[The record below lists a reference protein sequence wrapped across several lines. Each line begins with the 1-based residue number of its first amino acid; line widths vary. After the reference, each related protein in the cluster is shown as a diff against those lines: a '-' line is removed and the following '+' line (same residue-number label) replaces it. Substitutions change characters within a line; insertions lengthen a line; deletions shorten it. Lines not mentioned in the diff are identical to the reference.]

1 MKKTMIAASIAAVV
15 AAPVAFADVTVSGA
29 AQQEFLNIDGSTV
42 GWQSDSA
49 YDINIKSTEDLGN
62 GMKAMAVISLQ
73 SDYDGNT
80 TNGRNDQYV
89 GLSGDFGTVI
99 LGKVESFTEGKVAA
113 QASVDSSEN
122 LGIEPGTG
130 GDRVSNGAA
139 LAYVSPTVNG
149 FHVAAACITDET
161 IAAADDGGSTCDHTD
176 VMVAY
181 SNGPLSVSAGKTTY
195 ANTSAAAAAAN
206 GTVAG
211 TSNSQQAIAVK
222 YNMGDLNLVAVST
235 STEQA
240 GVDIDGYM
248 VGATY
253 AMGANKIGVG
263 FMNQDTSATADEDQY
278 IVDFSHALSKSTSI
292 YVTYHND
299 DNGANADVDTTA
311 IGVKH
316 SF

>member
-15 AAPVAFADVTVSGA
+15 AAPAAFADVTVSGA
-29 AQQEFLNIDGSTV
+29 AQQEFLDIDGSTV
-42 GWQSDSA
+42 GLQSDSA

-73 SDYDGNT
+73 SDYDGT
-80 TNGRNDQYV
+80 ASNGRNDQYV
-89 GLSGDFGTVI
+89 GISGDFGTVI

-113 QASVDSSEN
+113 QASVDSSES
-122 LGIEPGTG
+122 LSIEPGSG
-130 GDRVSNGAA
+130 SDRVSKGGAI
-139 LAYVSPTVNG
+139 AYVSPTING
-149 FHVAAACITDET
+149 LHVAAACITDET
-161 IAAADDGGSTCDHTD
+161 ITAANDGGSTCDHTD

-181 SNGPLSVSAGKTTY
+181 SNGPLSVSAGKTSY
-195 ANTSAAAAAAN
+195 ANTAST
-206 GTVAG
+206 GTK
-211 TSNSQQAIAVK
+211 NDQQAIAVK

-235 STEQA
+235 NTKQA

-299 DNGANADVDTTA
+299 DNGAAADVDTTA

>member
-49 YDINIKSTEDLGN
+49 YDINIKSSEDLGN

-161 IAAADDGGSTCDHTD
+161 IAATDDGGSTCDHTD
-176 VMVAY
+176 VLVAY
-181 SNGPLSVSAGKTTY
+181 SNGPLSVSAGKTNY
-195 ANTSAAAAAAN
+195 ADTATTN
-206 GTVAG
+206 

-235 STEQA
+235 NTEQA
-240 GVDIDGYM
+240 GVDIDCYM

-299 DNGANADVDTTA
+299 DNGAAADVDTTA